1 MAIILLKLIAKMI
14 KIKET
19 LLPFFGLFASISTII
34 CCALPII
41 LVTLGMGAVFAS
53 LTASFPIITWL
64 ATKTIYLFII
74 AVIFLLIGGY
84 FIFIKPQTC
93 PANKELAKICN
104 KTKKFNKIIWW
115 LSVIILTI
123 SFFFKYIL
131 ILLIS

>member
-1 MAIILLKLIAKMI
+1 MI
-14 KIKET
+14 KIKES
-19 LLPFFGLFASISTII
+19 LLPFFGLFTSISTIL

-53 LTASFPIITWL
+53 LTASFPFITWL
-64 ATKTIYLFII
+64 AERSIYLFAI
-74 AVIFLLIGGY
+74 ATILLLIGGY
-84 FIFIKPQTC
+84 FIFIKPQSC
-93 PANKELAKICN
+93 PADKKLAEMCS

-115 LSVIILTI
+115 LSVMILAI